1 MSERRPTQE
10 QQAAIAAPGQV
21 LVSASAGSGKTF
33 VMIEK
38 MISLI
43 LAGEAE
49 VSSVLAVTFTKL
61 AAAEMKERLR
71 AALVRSVN
79 GTQSPAVRARL
90 REQISEIGT
99 ADVCTLHSFCTGL
112 LRRRFYEADVEA
124 NFRVLD
130 DAEAKKLRRRALQQT
145 IEYLLEQKSAAFSA
159 LGAAFAGS
167 RGFDALGKIVLEG
180 YEKMRSRPDYIAFL
194 RALPAR
200 YGEEGFE
207 SLAAE
212 LQGEVALRA
221 ARLSKSAAALEGEM
235 QPYLEQGL
243 FGGAHIAFLQERKA
257 LAERLCAAPDIFASA
272 AILAETKLSS
282 KPRADKARKGG
293 GPAAALDEKLKTL
306 KPQIEK
312 LAKFA
317 APFASRE
324 EELARFLSSGKTAE
338 GLCEALIAFDGFY
351 AAAKRRAGGL
361 DFADL
366 EHGCLRLLENEAVRA
381 EVNARYT
388 HVFVDEYQDVNP
400 VQDRILTR
408 LGGKNVFMVGD
419 PKQSIYGFR
428 GCSAAFFTQKF
439 EQLSAEG
446 RALTLNG
453 NFRSCFAVLDAVNK
467 LFTRC
472 MTRESCSID
481 YAATSVI
488 TAGDAARQGS
498 PARPLG
504 KVCAEF
510 VPPPEKQAPPAR
522 GVYSVAEHLG
532 EGEGE
537 ASAEGELIAELVL
550 QEAASMRYDPAEGK
564 EVPNRLQDIVVLM
577 RSGTEHT
584 RRVIRSLVGRGIPVA
599 AAAEVDLCSYP
610 EVRAMLAILQFLD
623 NGGQEIPLAAA
634 LKSAMGG
641 LTDEDLAAIRLSAK
655 KDEKGEESFAAAC
668 RRLAAEGGGLGQKLA
683 AFYARAE
690 RYRLRMQ
697 VHGAAELMAYI
708 LADTGME
715 AQQLALPCGAERVR
729 RLSRLIAAAGSAA
742 VHEFLEQVK
751 VSGELGYTESGGEN
765 AVRVMTMH
773 ASKGL
778 EFPVVIV
785 GGLNKPFAGD
795 QSPVLFDDEW
805 GFALKAY
812 DPSSHTAAETILR
825 AAASRRAARRRSEDE
840 MRLLYVALTRA
851 KSSLHL
857 VFSKEQPFDEAAL
870 TEAKS
875 FADFI
880 DLTLLQNNYAPV
892 AGTAPAPAG
901 ERVISGCDE
910 AAKAAVLAR
919 YALPYAYQSSTLLP
933 VKTSPSAI
941 LQALR
946 AEEPAVGGEEYAS
959 DADAA
964 HGTAY
969 HAFLERADFS
979 APVEEEIARVCALLP
994 PQQAALLDAGR
1005 LRAVLQMPVFASLSG
1020 YTLGRER
1027 EFLMFLPARQLFET
1041 DAEDEV
1047 LVQGVIDLLAARGGE
1062 CIVIDYK
1069 YSSHGPEQLLAR
1081 YAPQLKIYAAAARR
1095 GGASKVRAYI
1105 VNILQCYTLPVPQ
1118 EILEER

>member
-79 GTQSPAVRARL
+79 GTHDAAVRARL

-180 YEKMRSRPDYIAFL
+180 YEKMRSRPDYLTFL

-207 SLAAE
+207 ALAAE
-212 LQGEVALRA
+212 LQGELSARA
-221 ARLSKSAAALEGEM
+221 ARLGKSAAALEGEM

-243 FGGAHIAFLQERKA
+243 FGGAHIAFLQERRA

-272 AILAETKLSS
+272 AVLAETKLSS

-317 APFASRE
+317 APFSSRE

-453 NFRSCFAVLDAVNK
+453 NFRSCFSVLDAVNK

-564 EVPNRLQDIVVLM
+564 EEPNRLQDIVVLM

-584 RRVIRSLVGRGIPVA
+584 RRVIRALVGRGIPVA

-610 EVRAMLAILQFLD
+610 EVRAMLAVLQFLD

-655 KDEKGEESFAAAC
+655 KDENGEEGFAAAC
-668 RRLAAEGGGLGQKLA
+668 ERLAAEGGDLGQKLA

-742 VHEFLEQVK
+742 VHEFLEQVR

-880 DLTLLQNNYAPV
+880 DLSLLKDNYAPV
-892 AGTAPAPAG
+892 AGAVPAPTG

-979 APVEEEIARVCALLP
+979 APVEDEIARVCALLP

-1047 LVQGVIDLLAARGGE
+1047 LVQGVIDLLATRGGE

-1069 YSSHGPEQLLAR
+1069 YSSHGPQELLAR

-1095 GGASKVRAYI
+1095 GGAVKVRAYI

-1118 EILEER
+1118 EILEEK